1 MEKKKMLPI
10 IIILIV
16 IVIAMIALGFFIS
29 FKINYPDFKLDNKNK
44 FIVKTDN
51 IYWSGTIN
59 GDEEDIYYQIDFDN
73 SVIYK
78 VIEKH
83 PNAFDDDQTIKKSRQ
98 NKKMDE
104 KFKKEL
110 SSLLSEVI
118 SNETENELEKN
129 RAKTKKS
136 TNDIIDVDI
145 WDFAKIKYYEII
157 GLNFEKKIYNEDSYE
172 RLKTFF
178 KNIEEFK

>member
-44 FIVKTDN
+44 FIVKTDS
-51 IYWSGTIN
+51 IYWSGTMN

-83 PNAFDDDQTIKKSRQ
+83 PNAFDDNQTIKKSRQ

-118 SNETENELEKN
+118 SNETENELEKD

-136 TNDIIDVDI
+136 TDDI
-145 WDFAKIKYYEII
+145 FAQIKYYEII

>member
-44 FIVKTDN
+44 FIVKTDS
-51 IYWSGTIN
+51 IYWSGTMN

-118 SNETENELEKN
+118 SNETENELEKD

-136 TNDIIDVDI
+136 TDDI
-145 WDFAKIKYYEII
+145 FAQIKYYEII